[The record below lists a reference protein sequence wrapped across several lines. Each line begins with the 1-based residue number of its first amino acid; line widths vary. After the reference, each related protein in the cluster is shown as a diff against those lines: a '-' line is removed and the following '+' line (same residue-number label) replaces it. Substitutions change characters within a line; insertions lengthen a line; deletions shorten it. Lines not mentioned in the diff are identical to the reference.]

1 MYIVDLKDRFDMKE
15 FVINELE
22 AGQRFDKYLVK
33 RLPNASKSF
42 LYKMLRK
49 KNITLNKKKA
59 DGSEKIQAGDCI
71 QIFFSDETFDKFT
84 ADSKENTV
92 SQIKTADKKALKQTL
107 EILYEDS
114 DILAVNKPTGMLSQ
128 KAEKNDVSLVEY
140 ITDYLLESG
149 FLTNTDLQTFKPGVC
164 NRLDRNTSGI
174 VMAGKTVK
182 GLQEMTA
189 AFKERTLHKYYICVV
204 KGCVQKRSRIK
215 GYLYKNERTNKVTIL
230 SENESNIP
238 ENALPIETEY
248 IPVCSNDKVT
258 FLKVN
263 LITGRSHQIR
273 AHLAYLGHPLAGDVK
288 YGNASFNGFLKKNF
302 NIESQMLHAYQLDM
316 PQRELVITTKLP
328 EEFITVLKGEGL
340 WQRGIQEDLEAL
352 R

>member
-1 MYIVDLKDRFDMKE
+1 MKE
-15 FVINELE
+15 FIINELE

-71 QIFFSDETFDKFT
+71 QIFFADETFDKF
-84 ADSKENTV
+84 ASDSKENTAK
-92 SQIKTADKKALKQTL
+92 SLLNQPL
-107 EILYEDS
+107 EILYEDM
-114 DILAVNKPTGMLSQ
+114 DILAVNKPSGMLSQ
-128 KAEKNDVSLVEY
+128 KAEKNDISLVEH
-140 ITDYLLESG
+140 ITGYLLESG
-149 FLTNTDLQTFKPGVC
+149 FLTEKDLQTFRPGVC

-189 AFKERTLHKYYICVV
+189 AFKERTLHKYYICIV
-204 KGCVQKRSRIK
+204 KGSVLERSRVK

-230 SENESNIP
+230 NENEKNIP

-248 IPVCSNDKVT
+248 IPVCANEQVT
-258 FLKVN
+258 LLKVN

-273 AHLAYLGHPLAGDVK
+273 AHLAYLGHPVAGDIK
-288 YGNASFNGFLKKNF
+288 YGNASFNGFLKKHF
-302 NIESQMLHAYQLDM
+302 KIESQMLHAYQLDI
-316 PQRELVITTKLP
+316 PQRKLVIASKIP
-328 EEFITVLKGEGL
+328 DEFITVLKGEGL